1 MRLWAALMQELT
13 YTALRYQEGLSLSMA
28 LYSYVTCKAEKFNH
42 VPNLEE
48 MKIQQFE
55 IEVKL
60 NRAAR

>member
-1 MRLWAALMQELT
+1 MQELT